1 VGIRLIFFISDGTI
15 EMRKAFF
22 RSKHFNMD
30 SLKKFGRYT
39 VVRLL
44 GEGAMGKV
52 YLADDPVLE
61 RKVAL
66 KVISMDSMQDTAL
79 REDFLKRFSF
89 EAKASAKLTHPS
101 IVAVYD
107 AGEEAGF
114 PWIAFEFVQGETLE
128 SCINR
133 KGRLQL
139 GRAIAFA
146 RDIASALRHAHG
158 WSIVHRDIKPANILI
173 ESSTGIAKLADFGIV
188 KAPWAVMTHEENTLG
203 SPGYMSPEQIDGAD
217 LDERADLFCL
227 GVVIYQMI
235 TGMHPFLRDT
245 MPATIF
251 ATCNDD
257 FTPLRDIVCTT
268 PPALDW
274 AVRRCLASDRN
285 KRIGSAN
292 ELVEMLDKI
301 DASGAGPRATEHPQT
316 PVAETGT
323 IDASGAKQ
331 SPLSQ
336 QSFVLLLRT
345 KVLEHVLS
353 NLKNLMHQ
361 IESKTPQIRQL
372 WPKSFPTVVLF
383 LFAFIG
389 VFIIG
394 LVIIAFFAGKGPAH
408 PSEESL
414 QGRLIHECA
423 IALRDNNRVSAMNS
437 IKSLSAINHLH
448 PLAQI
453 LIARVNIRN
462 GNYGP
467 AKSCLLLVESV
478 KGGKKILA
486 QELPAILDDISRQLK
501 TGPAPPE
508 LVEMVRYVL
517 LAGKHPDVRSWA
529 HSPSYWLRFNGIKI
543 LELSGVDVDTAYVK

>member
-1 VGIRLIFFISDGTI
+1 VAVRLIFFNSDGT
-15 EMRKAFF
+15 MVQRTVFP

-39 VVRLL
+39 VVRPL

-66 KVISMDSMQDTAL
+66 KVISIDSMMDTVL
-79 REDFLKRFSF
+79 REDFLKRFTF
-89 EAKASAKLTHPS
+89 EAKASAKLSHPS

-107 AGEEAGF
+107 AGEESGL

-128 SCINR
+128 SLINR
-133 KGRLQL
+133 KGRLPL

-146 RDIASALRHAHG
+146 RDIASALQHAHG

-188 KAPWAVMTHEENTLG
+188 KAPWAVMSHEENTLG
-203 SPGYMSPEQIDGAD
+203 SPGYMSPEQIDGVD

-227 GVVIYQMI
+227 GVVMYQMV

-251 ATCNDD
+251 ATCNNE
-257 FTPLRDIVCTT
+257 FTPLRDIVGET

-292 ELVEMLDKI
+292 ELVEMLNKI
-301 DASGAGPRATEHPQT
+301 DAGAGPRAFLHPPA
-316 PVAETGT
+316 PVKEAKT
-323 IDASGAKQ
+323 IAASGAKP
-331 SPLSQ
+331 SSLSQ
-336 QSFVLLLRT
+336 RSSVRIVGTQI
-345 KVLEHVLS
+345 LEHIFCQ
-353 NLKNLMHQ
+353 LKKLIHQ
-361 IESKTPQIRQL
+361 IESKIPQIRQL
-372 WPKSFPTVVLF
+372 WPKSFPLVVLF

-394 LVIIAFFAGKGPAH
+394 LIIIAATAGKGPALS
-408 PSEESL
+408 SEESL
-414 QGRLIHECA
+414 QGRLIQECT
-423 IALRDNNRVSAMNS
+423 IALRDNNRALAMNS
-437 IKSLSAINHLH
+437 VNGLSAINRLQ
-448 PLAQI
+448 PMAQI

-462 GNYGP
+462 GTYEP
-467 AKSCLLLVESV
+467 AKSGLLQVESI
-478 KGGKKILA
+478 KHGNKILA
-486 QELPAILDDISRQLK
+486 KELPAILDDISRQLK
-501 TGPAPPE
+501 NGPAPSE
-508 LVEMVRYVL
+508 LVDIVRYVL
-517 LAGKHPDVRSWA
+517 LAGKHPVVRSWA
-529 HSPSYWLRFNGIKI
+529 RSSSYWLRFNGVKI
-543 LELSGVDVDTAYVK
+543 LELSGVDVDTASEK